1 MANVYLGNSKALVFP
16 VMSDGYLKIPYADSN
31 ISTSKGNLWNLSEG
45 FVIEALITPYDVNG
59 NATDEV
65 LTSTKTVPIGTT
77 NSTQSGTYF
86 GTGRHSHKMMLF
98 YNTKFQLYLEN
109 TTVHNKNQ
117 PAEYRIGVGVDGL
130 SSDITTPTLIRP
142 VNTLYGYYDENG
154 YYNDMSTS
162 LTLLQADSTVSG
174 NTITLSSSNVSKLAT
189 GSEIFNANGVSLGT
203 VTIASSTT
211 ITVADASNHTAKIYV
226 SQPKEAFYIEQIYKI
241 TCVYHYGGSIQIM
254 LNNQEIGR
262 YDAPASFSFN
272 ASDCFI
278 GKDGTN
284 KNTQFMGELYE
295 IALYKG
301 SKASPTLVTLTPSY
315 SSIMFYYRFGD

>member
-59 NATDEV
+59 NTTDEV

-77 NSTQSGTYF
+77 NSTQSGSYF
-86 GTGRHSHKMMLF
+86 STNRYSHKMMLF

-117 PAEYRIGVGVDGL
+117 PAEYRIGVGIDGL
-130 SSDITTPTLIRP
+130 DSDITTPTLIRP

-174 NTITLSSSNVSKLAT
+174 NTITLTSSNVSKLAT

-226 SQPKEAFYIEQIYKI
+226 SQPKEAFYVEQIYKI

-284 KNTQFMGELYE
+284 KTTQFMGELYE
-295 IALYKG
+295 ITLYKG

>member
-142 VNTLYGYYDENG
+142 VNTLHGYYDENG

-174 NTITLSSSNVSKLAT
+174 NTITLTSSNVSKLAT

-226 SQPKEAFYIEQIYKI
+226 SQPKEAFYVEQIYKI

-254 LNNQEIGR
+254 LNNQQIGR

>member
-86 GTGRHSHKMMLF
+86 GTDRHSHKMMLF

-142 VNTLYGYYDENG
+142 VNTLHGYYDENG

-226 SQPKEAFYIEQIYKI
+226 SQPKEAFYVEQIYKI

-254 LNNQEIGR
+254 LNNQQIGR